1 MFLPWGPAVL
11 RYQVEGF
18 HFLSLWAGSWPRGTI
33 SLLAPAGL
41 STQPMGDTT
50 CSTTAPDGAALGPRR
65 KGCVF
70 VLVCIKYLRVT
81 RKDFC
86 SRGTELQ
93 HYLRPG
99 WNGTAE
105 THRRCGVKVWFDE
118 IVAQARIPPLS
129 HTHTHIRSHRM
140 SVRQWAVLTLNWI
153 SLSLSLVHAAGDLPI
168 QSRGAFQKANTAAA
182 ISFSHIQTVMSRE
195 GDPERQREWDAKL
208 RVFTHSMFPFLAS
221 CAIVKVAQKRQDKNL
236 NGLLAMHCMEMGYFN
251 FRLDGLYNTLY
262 FWWLGYLP

>member
-86 SRGTELQ
+86 SRGTELR
-93 HYLRPG
+93 HYLRTG

-153 SLSLSLVHAAGDLPI
+153 SLSLSLSSTRRVTFPFRAEERYRKPI
-168 QSRGAFQKANTAAA
+168 QQPRFHSHTDRQWWAGREIQRDRGSETLN
-182 ISFSHIQTVMSRE
+182 SESSHIPCSPFWPRVRL
-195 GDPERQREWDAKL
+195 L
-208 RVFTHSMFPFLAS
+208 RWRRRDRIKIL
-221 CAIVKVAQKRQDKNL
+221 
-236 NGLLAMHCMEMGYFN
+236 MGC
-251 FRLDGLYNTLY
+251 
-262 FWWLGYLP
+262 